1 MATHTE
7 GEVKS
12 LARLDA
18 VDVFKLAIERS
29 GKPVTQV
36 AKEMKWGEPFARKV
50 FSTAKFFPS
59 FSELPRFCAVVG
71 NTIVAQWIQ
80 LRAMTAG
87 LEDAHEAVTCESL
100 IGRIG
105 ELFAEMGDVGQRG
118 SEAIRDFKLEPRE
131 IRSIIRELNDVI
143 DKGMDLVA
151 DLRAMERASTEGGQ
165 A

>member
-7 GEVKS
+7 EEVKS

-18 VDVFKLAIERS
+18 VDVFKLAVERS
-29 GKPVTQV
+29 GKTVTQV
-36 AKEMKWGEPFARKV
+36 RQEMGWGEPFARKV

-59 FSELPRFCAVVG
+59 FPELPRFCAVVG
-71 NTIVAQWIQ
+71 NTLVAQWIQ

-118 SEAIRDFKLEPRE
+118 ADAIRDFKLEPRE
-131 IRSIIRELNDVI
+131 LRGIIREINDVI
-143 DKGMDLVA
+143 DKSMDLVA
-151 DLRAMERASTEGGQ
+151 DLRAMERELTEEGQ